1 MTKQYDIW
9 VDGGVS
15 TGIALVSY
23 SDTEPLKV
31 EQVWQVENGV
41 RGFLDWWADHFYE
54 GDIDYG
60 YEPELLVPEIEHRIH
75 IDSVEFFS
83 EKFTPRQSLTLAAS
97 TPLLVEGAMVGLG
110 LIPTYEEDPTRYGHP
125 SQQYF
130 TGGTSLADKKKRS
143 NAWLKAS
150 GFYFTGKDVG
160 QKDADDARSAVRH
173 AIAHRRREKHLP
185 TLKAYFDDV

>member
-1 MTKQYDIW
+1 MSKHFDIW

-23 SDTEPLKV
+23 SDTEPLRV
-31 EQVWQVENGV
+31 EQVWQVGNGA
-41 RGFLDWWADHFYE
+41 RGFLEWRTNTDLDEHIRLITFY
-54 GDIDYG
+54 
-60 YEPELLVPEIEHRIH
+60 
-75 IDSVEFFS
+75 S

-97 TPLLVEGAMVGLG
+97 TPLVIEGAMIALG
-110 LIPTYEEDPTRYGHP
+110 LIPTYDEDPSRYQHP
-125 SQQYF
+125 AAQYF

-143 NAWLKAS
+143 NAWLKEH

-173 AIAHRRREKHLP
+173 AIAHARKTRHVP
-185 TLKAYFDDV
+185 TLEHYFKGDGWLRTSS

>member
-1 MTKQYDIW
+1 MAKQYDIW

-31 EQVWQVENGV
+31 EQVWQVGNGV
-41 RGFLDWWADHFYE
+41 RGFLDWYWLHSF
-54 GDIDYG
+54 
-60 YEPELLVPEIEHRIH
+60 ELPTP
-75 IDSVEFFS
+75 DMTYFS

-97 TPLLVEGAMVGLG
+97 TPLLVEGAMIGLG

-125 SQQYF
+125 SAQYF
-130 TGGTSLADKKKRS
+130 TGGTSLTDKKKRS
-143 NAWLKAS
+143 NAWLKAH

-160 QKDADDARSAVRH
+160 QKDADDCRSAVRH

-185 TLKAYFDDV
+185 TLNAYFKEEK

>member
-1 MTKQYDIW
+1 MEAGDGVTKQYDIW
-9 VDGGVS
+9 VDGGMS

-31 EQVWQVENGV
+31 EQVWQVGNGV
-41 RGFLDWWADHFYE
+41 RGFLDWFW
-54 GDIDYG
+54 
-60 YEPELLVPEIEHRIH
+60 ELRVQWPKGG
-75 IDSVEFFS
+75 VTWYS
-83 EKFTPRQSLTLAAS
+83 EKFVPRQSLTLAAS

-110 LIPTYEEDPTRYGHP
+110 LIPTYEEEPSRYGHP
-125 SQQYF
+125 SAQYF

-143 NAWLKAS
+143 NAWLKAN

-173 AIAHRRREKHLP
+173 AIAHARRRKHLP
-185 TLKAYFDDV
+185 TLETYFKEED